1 MLVFDHV
8 SVFYGGT
15 QVLRELSFSIQDGEQ
30 AGLLGANGA
39 GKSTLMK
46 AALGLVPYTGSIT
59 VDDLPVTRENLPA
72 VRRKLGY
79 VLRDADNQMFMP
91 TVLDDMLFGPMNYGL
106 SREEAERQA
115 DETLAVCTWSI

>member
-15 QVLRELSFSIQDGEQ
+15 QVLRGLSFSIRDGEQ
-30 AGLLGANGA
+30 VGLLGANGA

-59 VDDLPVTRENLPA
+59 VDGRKSPGVTA
-72 VRRKLGY
+72 IQLGSSF
-79 VLRDADNQMFMP
+79 VSA
-91 TVLDDMLFGPMNYGL
+91 
-106 SREEAERQA
+106 
-115 DETLAVCTWSI
+115 

>member
-15 QVLRELSFSIQDGEQ
+15 QVLRGLSFSIRDGEQ
-30 AGLLGANGA
+30 VGLLGANGA

-59 VDDLPVTRENLPA
+59 VDNLPVTRETCLPCVGSWA
-72 VRRKLGY
+72 MCCKTQIIRCSCRPCWTICSLG
-79 VLRDADNQMFMP
+79 R
-91 TVLDDMLFGPMNYGL
+91 
-106 SREEAERQA
+106 
-115 DETLAVCTWSI
+115 

>member
-1 MLVFDHV
+1 MLAFDHV

-30 AGLLGANGA
+30 AGLIGANGA

-59 VDDLPVTRENLPA
+59 VDGLPVTRENLPPCA
-72 VRRKLGY
+72 GSWAMSCRTRTTRCSCRRCWTICSSA
-79 VLRDADNQMFMP
+79 R
-91 TVLDDMLFGPMNYGL
+91 
-106 SREEAERQA
+106 
-115 DETLAVCTWSI
+115 

>member
-30 AGLLGANGA
+30 AGLIGANGA

-46 AALGLVPYTGSIT
+46 ATLGLVPYTGSIT
-59 VDDLPVTRENLPA
+59 VDGLPVTCAGSWAMSCRTRITRCSC
-72 VRRKLGY
+72 RRCWTICSSA
-79 VLRDADNQMFMP
+79 R
-91 TVLDDMLFGPMNYGL
+91 
-106 SREEAERQA
+106 
-115 DETLAVCTWSI
+115 

>member
-30 AGLLGANGA
+30 AGLIGANGA

-46 AALGLVPYTGSIT
+46 AALGLVPYMSCRTRIT
-59 VDDLPVTRENLPA
+59 RCSC
-72 VRRKLGY
+72 RRCWTICSSA
-79 VLRDADNQMFMP
+79 R
-91 TVLDDMLFGPMNYGL
+91 
-106 SREEAERQA
+106 
-115 DETLAVCTWSI
+115 